1 LKSTLSSQT
10 LRKQLEDIKALC
22 LDIRQ
27 SSCVSTIDKYL
38 RQISNAN
45 YGVTFGL
52 QEEIINTLA
61 AIKYTFSCLK
71 RKQRVITTVSEHC
84 QKGNENFNKV
94 YLEAVQDFF
103 PNKDLCTGLAGK
115 DYTTKDVVLKQ
126 LRILAF
132 EKGFYSSCEL
142 NNREV
147 ITKTCLDYSTKGITY
162 DLLPQESS
170 RLLNDC
176 KKIAPGQLGEYQ
188 LVIFKIYTRAV
199 WPTKIKKIN

>member
-1 LKSTLSSQT
+1 MKSTLSSQT

-84 QKGNENFNKV
+84 QKGNEYFDKV

-126 LRILAF
+126 LRILAI

-188 LVIFKIYTRAV
+188 LVYFFNFLIAL
-199 WPTKIKKIN
+199 